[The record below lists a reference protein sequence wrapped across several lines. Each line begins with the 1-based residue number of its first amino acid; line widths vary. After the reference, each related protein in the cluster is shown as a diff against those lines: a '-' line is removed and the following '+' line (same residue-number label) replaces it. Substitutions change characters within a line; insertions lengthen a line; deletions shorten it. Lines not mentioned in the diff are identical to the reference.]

1 MAWWLIVP
9 RRVQVDAAL
18 RQVSDFEC
26 NAGYIERMKRMSLK
40 QTLQQGRVLLCC
52 STVLLATACS
62 EAPASGWS
70 GYAEGD
76 YIYIAAPLSGRL
88 ETLAVREGQNVAR
101 NAPLFALDADAERA
115 ASDEAVARLASARAQ
130 AANLD
135 KGRRSDEIA
144 VTQAQLTQAQASA
157 AFAQSELTRAQQL
170 VAQGFVSKSR
180 IDDATTA
187 VKQAQARVAELEAAL
202 KVANLP
208 ARIDERTATQASA
221 KAAGEVLRQ
230 TQWRQAQKQQTA
242 PLDALVS
249 EVFFRVGEFVA
260 AGQPVL
266 ALLPPANVK
275 ARFFVPEAELPK
287 VREGQAVLLS
297 CDGCAGPIA
306 AHITRVATQVE
317 FTPPVIY
324 SNAQRAKLVYLV
336 EARPDTAASGLHPGQ
351 PLDVRLT
358 PAGNKP

>member
-1 MAWWLIVP
+1 
-9 RRVQVDAAL
+9 
-18 RQVSDFEC
+18 
-26 NAGYIERMKRMSLK
+26 MKRMSLK
-40 QTLQQGRVLLCC
+40 QTLQRGRVLLCC
-52 STVLLATACS
+52 STIVLAAACS
-62 EAPASGWS
+62 EAPSTSWS

-88 ETLAVREGQNVAR
+88 DSLAVREGQNVAKK
-101 NAPLFALDADAERA
+101 ALLFALDADAERA
-115 ASDEAVARLASARAQ
+115 ASDEAVARMASARAQ

-157 AFAQSELTRAQQL
+157 AFAQSELARAQQL

-180 IDDATTA
+180 IDDAATV

-208 ARIDERTATQASA
+208 ARIDERAATQASA
-221 KAAGEVLRQ
+221 KAASDVLRQ
-230 TQWRQAQKQQTA
+230 SKWRESQKQQTA

-249 EVFFRVGEFVA
+249 EVFFRVGEFVP

-266 ALLPPANVK
+266 SLLPPGHIK

-287 VREGQAVLLS
+287 VKPGQGVLLS
-297 CDGCAGPIA
+297 CDGCAAPIS
-306 AHITRVATQVE
+306 AHISRVATQVE

-336 EARPDTAASGLHPGQ
+336 EARPDAAASGLHPGQ
-351 PLDVRLT
+351 PLDVRLV
-358 PAGNKP
+358 PAGNEP

>member
-1 MAWWLIVP
+1 MNAEPGIKITHRLQ
-9 RRVQVDAAL
+9 RAL
-18 RQVSDFEC
+18 
-26 NAGYIERMKRMSLK
+26 
-40 QTLQQGRVLLCC
+40 LLLP
-52 STVLLATACS
+52 LLSVACS
-62 EAPASGWS
+62 DSPSVGWS

-76 YIYIAAPLSGRL
+76 YIYVAAPLAGRL
-88 ETLAVREGQNVAR
+88 DSLAVRAGQSVAK

-144 VTQAQLTQAQASA
+144 ITQAQLTQAQASA
-157 AFAQSELTRAQQL
+157 AFAQSELARQQQL

-180 IDDATTA
+180 MDDASTA
-187 VKQAQARVAELEAAL
+187 VKQAQARVAELDAAL
-202 KVANLP
+202 KVAKLP
-208 ARIDERTATQASA
+208 ARVDERTATQASA

-230 TQWRQAQKQQTA
+230 SQWREAQKQQTA
-242 PLDALVS
+242 PVDALVS
-249 EVFFRVGEFVA
+249 DVFFRAGEFVP

-266 ALLPPANVK
+266 ALLPPGHIK
-275 ARFFVPEAELPK
+275 ARFYVPEAELPK
-287 VREGQAVLLS
+287 VKPGQPVLLS
-297 CDGCAGPIA
+297 CDGCAAPIA
-306 AHITRVATQVE
+306 AHISRVATQVE

-336 EARPDTAASGLHPGQ
+336 EARPDATGSDLHPGQ
-351 PLDVRLT
+351 PLDVRLA